1 MNTNKSKDAL
11 QKEYNL
17 LKNPVP
23 KNAQEK
29 SDMEDIILN
38 NFTPSSSS
46 TDCTGLVPHGRESDK
61 NQNSYRDVYP
71 HAVPVE
77 NKMHGSQKGADKASD
92 SRCDSTPGSTYGKRG
107 THGGV

>member
-23 KNAQEK
+23 KNAQDK

-61 NQNSYRDVYP
+61 NQNSYRDIYP

-77 NKMHGSQKGADKASD
+77 NKNHGSQKGEYKSSVGSSA
-92 SRCDSTPGSTYGKRG
+92 PGSTYGKRG

>member
-1 MNTNKSKDAL
+1 MNTNKSKDEL

-17 LKNPVP
+17 LKKPVP
-23 KNAQEK
+23 KNAQDK
-29 SDMEDIILN
+29 SDMEDIILG

-46 TDCTGLVPHGRESDK
+46 NDCTGLVPHGRESDK

-77 NKMHGSQKGADKASD
+77 NKMHGSQKSEYKSSD
-92 SRCDSTPGSTYGKRG
+92 GSSAPGSTYGKRG